1 MKETTESNDKSQ
13 AQSDEGLQKL
23 QDTLEDIK
31 AILLLT
37 RATEIEEAKKKLLRE
52 ESEEKKIYDLCDGKS
67 AEEIVAITG
76 KTAGSVR
83 GTLSTLRQKG
93 LIKTVERDGRK
104 VHEQRF

>member
-1 MKETTESNDKSQ
+1 M
-13 AQSDEGLQKL
+13 
-23 QDTLEDIK
+23 
-31 AILLLT
+31 LLT
-37 RATEIEEAKKKLLRE
+37 RATEIEEAKKKLLRD

-67 AEEIVAITG
+67 TEEIVAITG